1 MKYIIDIEK
10 EPYLQESDPF
20 FDSGLYRAS
29 NFKSLVFD
37 QNGLAKLTPYTEP
50 DRKAIEDDVWEFVRT
65 VTDMTETQRKECF
78 GGVTCDLDDYLTFQE
93 AKSKY
98 EEWLKQKD
106 NELHIGDEVTLTN
119 GRTTSVVIGFY
130 YGSANLLY
138 ENGDIGQYPKNGCQ
152 KTGRHFPEVAQ
163 LFEKMRGDSDETD

>member
-50 DRKAIEDDVWEFVRT
+50 GLNPLVDEAVETIENEVWEFVRT
-65 VTDMTETQRKECF
+65 CLVMDGSDFTEAFDSCSYINLLE
-78 GGVTCDLDDYLTFQE
+78 YSYQE
-93 AKSKY
+93 AKAKF
-98 EEWLKQKD
+98 EAWLKQKD
-106 NELHIGDEVTLTN
+106 ELNFGDEII
-119 GRTTSVVIGFY
+119 SVEDDVK
-130 YGSANLLY
+130 AVMLDCADY
-138 ENGDIGQYPKNGCQ
+138 ESIY
-152 KTGRHFPEVAQ
+152 VW
-163 LFEKMRGDSDETD
+163 L

>member
-50 DRKAIEDDVWEFVRT
+50 DRKSIEDEVWGFAKMITKEYPNWMYH
-65 VTDMTETQRKECF
+65 DSSSYRK
-78 GGVTCDLDDYLTFQE
+78 

-98 EEWLKQKD
+98 EAWLKDEIKVED
-106 NELHIGDEVTLTN
+106 EIKVGDEVTVA
-119 GRTTSVVIGFY
+119 SVTGIV
-130 YGSANLLY
+130 LCVPK
-138 ENGDIGQYPKNGCQ
+138 GDEERIHYMNDTGHVYCNNAYAEIV
-152 KTGRHFPEVAQ
+152 KTGRHFPEVAE
-163 LFEKMRGDSDETD
+163 LLEKMRGDQDE